1 MVECKDK
8 EIQMVECKECTC
20 NDKSAMPTIIVNI
33 TYNDNRVHED
43 ECNYVDNVDMR
54 EADSDE

>member
-1 MVECKDK
+1 MT
-8 EIQMVECKECTC
+8 ECKECTC
-20 NDKSAMPTIIVNI
+20 NTEKGMPKIVVNI

-54 EADSDE
+54 DSDSEE